1 MEGQEDKLYCPFCG
15 SSQLTANKKGF
26 GAGKAVTGAILTG
39 GIGLLAGFIGSGD
52 VKITCINCGCQW
64 KPGQLK
70 TTPLSEYE
78 KRGYYNLL
86 KTKEEEKRKAE
97 EPMSTGTKIALSLCA
112 VIWMLITMA
121 MCK

>member
-1 MEGQEDKLYCPFCG
+1 MEAQDDKLYCPHCG
-15 SSQLTANKKGF
+15 STQLTTNKKGF
-26 GAGKAVTGAILTG
+26 GAGKAVAGAVLTG

-52 VKITCINCGCQW
+52 VKITCLNCGCQW

-78 KRGYYNLL
+78 KRGYYNNLRI
-86 KTKEEEKRKAE
+86 KEEERKKAE
-97 EPMSTGTKIALSLCA
+97 EPMSTGAKITLLIGV
-112 VIWMLITMA
+112 VIWILLIMV